1 VDGGKRLTS
10 YLEKNSELEYLL
22 DMRLGGPQGHLDV
35 SKRRKISASCWDLNL
50 DQPASSLDIIPT
62 APLQILSIYNSN
74 LKQGTKKTCP
84 SQVANYLF
92 LTN

>member
-1 VDGGKRLTS
+1 
-10 YLEKNSELEYLL
+10 
-22 DMRLGGPQGHLDV
+22 
-35 SKRRKISASCWDLNL
+35 
-50 DQPASSLDIIPT
+50 
-62 APLQILSIYNSN
+62 LQILSIYNSN